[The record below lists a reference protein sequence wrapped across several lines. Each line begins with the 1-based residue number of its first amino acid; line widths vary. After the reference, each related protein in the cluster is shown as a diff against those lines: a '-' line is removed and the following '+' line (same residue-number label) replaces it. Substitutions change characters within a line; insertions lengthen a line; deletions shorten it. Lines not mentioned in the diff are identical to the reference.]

1 MKIKE
6 AGKKVGRRMTMCR
19 VKEFLDKAP
28 LDEVYSA
35 DEVSKKLD
43 LNLQSTSHILKIL
56 VEREET
62 FRLKGATCYYG
73 KKGAIEALKKEI
85 GL

>member
-1 MKIKE
+1 
-6 AGKKVGRRMTMCR
+6 MTIHR
-19 VKEFLDKAP
+19 VKEFLDKGP

-35 DEVSKKLD
+35 DEISKKLD
-43 LNLQSTSHILKIL
+43 LNRQSVSHVLKIL

-62 FRLKGATCYYG
+62 FRLKGATSYYG

-85 GL
+85 GLED